1 MLKIRMSRGGAKK
14 RPFYKIVVADSRRPR
29 DGKFIEKVGFFNPLL
44 PKDKKERLNLD
55 IERIKYWLAQGAQPS
70 ERIARFLGQAEVI
83 PMPAQRNNPI
93 KAKPKK
99 KAQEKL
105 KAAAEAKK
113 AAEAAPAETPAAEAA
128 PAETPAAEA
137 APAETPAAEAAPA
150 ETPAAEAAPAETPAA
165 EAAPAETPAA
175 EAAPA
180 ETPAAEAAPAET
192 PAAEAAPAAEE
203 EKK

>member
-1 MLKIRMSRGGAKK
+1 MSRGGAKK

-55 IERIKYWLAQGAQPS
+55 IDRIKYWLAQGAQPS

-105 KAAAEAKK
+105 KAAEEAKK
-113 AAEAAPAETPAAEAA
+113 AAAAAPAAESPAAEETPAVEAAPAEQAPVAESA
-128 PAETPAAEA
+128 PAEQ
-137 APAETPAAEAAPA
+137 
-150 ETPAAEAAPAETPAA
+150 
-165 EAAPAETPAA
+165 
-175 EAAPA
+175 
-180 ETPAAEAAPAET
+180 
-192 PAAEAAPAAEE
+192 APAAEE
-203 EKK
+203 APEEKKE